1 MDQKIVFL
9 VFVKMFLPKTTK
21 RFLGKYHLCPKHKL
35 CFVGKNVLYQNHI
48 SCVFVKT
55 ILAKNFFRFFS
66 LQRLWQI
73 AKNMFSVQF
82 ISDKTPNT
90 SFWVIT
96 CSAQPSTRFFRQ
108 HIIVQTHVSCHWFI
122 ACLTKYNIFVVWNIR
137 VF

>member
-1 MDQKIVFL
+1 MVQNHISWVFGN
-9 VFVKMFLPKTTK
+9 MFLPKITK
-21 RFLGKYHLCPKHKL
+21 RFLEKYPLCPKHKL
-35 CFVGKNVLYQNHI
+35 CFVGKTVLYQNHI

-96 CSAQPSTRFFRQ
+96 SSAQPSTRFFRQ

-122 ACLTKYNIFVVWNIR
+122 ACWTNQNIFVVWNIR